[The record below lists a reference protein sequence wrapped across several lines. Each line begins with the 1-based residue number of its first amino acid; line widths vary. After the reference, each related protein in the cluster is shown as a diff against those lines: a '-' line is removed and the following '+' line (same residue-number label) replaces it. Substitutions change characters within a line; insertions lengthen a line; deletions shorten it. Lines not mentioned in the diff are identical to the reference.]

1 MQNIKL
7 TNQLIVSD
15 MPTAMLDYV
24 SLQPDIDKTK
34 IDAAAIVAQNIDIK
48 RIIGKDNLLR
58 CISPTT
64 DADKELEEL
73 ITPTL
78 CYFTYA
84 RLLKMFQGTFT
95 DSGYIKEGEAI
106 DINMA
111 KSTAAQMSVIAEA
124 YLQEVVD
131 FLKLENPNDGDVSEE
146 SINPRIRAFGGKESR
161 GSN

>member
-1 MQNIKL
+1 MQNVKL

-15 MPTAMLDYV
+15 IATTMLDYV

-58 CISPTT
+58 CIAPTA

-73 ITPTL
+73 IIPTL

-111 KSTAAQMSVIAEA
+111 KSTAAQMSVIAES
-124 YLQEVVD
+124 YLQEAVD
-131 FLKLENPNDGDVSEE
+131 FLKLENPNDENVSEE
-146 SINPRIRAFGGKESR
+146 NINPRIRSFGGKESR